1 MGYVGRFAPSPT
13 GPLHLGSLVAA
24 LGSFLDAH
32 QHRGRWLLRIED
44 LDRARVRPGCADEIK
59 RTLETLGLVWDGP
72 VEYQSRRLPRYE
84 EALRQLRCGGLCFD
98 CYCTRKRRGDTEEHA
113 CSGGCRDRPAAGGP
127 AAVRFCVAGA
137 GSVGFTDRFQ
147 GRCSFDMRKLAD
159 VVVRRRDQV
168 VAYQLAVVVDDHEQG
183 VTDVVRGADLL
194 PSTAWQLSLQR
205 ALGMP
210 APRYGHL
217 PVVVE
222 PGGAKLA
229 KSRRSVPID
238 PLAGGRALLE
248 ALNLLRQT
256 PPGKLRGEPPHT
268 VLSWA
273 LEHWNPATL
282 ERVQKATA
290 PATTP

>member
-44 LDRARVRPGCADEIK
+44 LDGARVRPGCAEDIK
-59 RTLETLGLVWDGP
+59 RTLETLGLIWDGP
-72 VEYQSRRLPRYE
+72 VEYQSRRRYLYE
-84 EALRQLRCGGLCFD
+84 QALQQLQCRGLCFD
-98 CYCTRKRRGDTEEHA
+98 CYCTRKGREDPEAQG
-113 CSGGCRDRPAAGGP
+113 CSGTCREQPRPAGP
-127 AAVRFCVAGA
+127 AAVRFRIAGA
-137 GSVGFTDRFQ
+137 KSVSFTDRFQ
-147 GRCSFDMRKLAD
+147 GHCCFDMGQLGDAI
-159 VVVRRRDQV
+159 VRRRDQV

-183 VTDVVRGADLL
+183 VTDIVRGADLL

-205 ALGMP
+205 ALAVP

-222 PGGAKLA
+222 PDGAKLA
-229 KSRRSVPID
+229 KSRRSVPVD
-238 PLAGGRALLE
+238 PRAGGRALVE
-248 ALNLLRQT
+248 ALNLLRQR
-256 PPGKLRGEPPHT
+256 PPGQLMEEPPQT

-290 PATTP
+290 PASTP

>member
-44 LDRARVRPGCADEIK
+44 LDGARVRPGCADEIK
-59 RTLETLGLVWDGP
+59 RTLERLGLIWDGP
-72 VEYQSRRLPRYE
+72 VEYQSRRLWRYA
-84 EALRQLRCGGLCFD
+84 EALRQLRSRGLCYD
-98 CYCTRKRRGDTEEHA
+98 CDCTRKGREDPEAPG
-113 CSGGCRDRPAAGGP
+113 CSGRCRDAPRPAGP
-127 AAVRFCVAGA
+127 TAVRFCVAGA
-137 GSVGFTDRFQ
+137 KSVYFTDRFQ
-147 GRCSFDMRKLAD
+147 GDCCFDMGQLGD

-183 VTDVVRGADLL
+183 VTDIVRGADLL
-194 PSTAWQLSLQR
+194 PSTAWQLLLQR

-222 PGGAKLA
+222 PDGAKLA
-229 KSRRSVPID
+229 KSRRSVPVD
-238 PLAGGRALLE
+238 PRAGGRALVE
-248 ALNLLRQT
+248 ALNLLRQS
-256 PPGKLRGEPPHT
+256 PPGQLKEEPPQA
-268 VLSWA
+268 VLCWA